1 MPCAQTH
8 LRFNG
13 RSRTCPG
20 GIANLGE
27 LSADALIATYGLQ
40 RVAIVSESSLA
51 VAKIRLFG
59 NLCNRGHRRWLLLYC
74 AIWVWVNT
82 YRYHF

>member
-1 MPCAQTH
+1 MIGERLQIEANRGIDQMPCSQTH

-27 LSADALIATYGLQ
+27 LSADAHVATCRLQ
-40 RVAIVSESSLA
+40 RVAIVSESSLD
-51 VAKIRLFG
+51 
-59 NLCNRGHRRWLLLYC
+59 
-74 AIWVWVNT
+74 
-82 YRYHF
+82 

>member
-1 MPCAQTH
+1 MACAQSH

-40 RVAIVSESSLA
+40 RVAIVSESSLD
-51 VAKIRLFG
+51 
-59 NLCNRGHRRWLLLYC
+59 
-74 AIWVWVNT
+74 
-82 YRYHF
+82 